1 MCLTVKLAECYNLAD
16 QSFVAYSFDDELLTQ
31 NTNISGT
38 HYVLATLR
46 DTVQAAGSILRH

>member
-31 NTNISGT
+31 NTNINGI
-38 HYVLATLR
+38 HYVLAALR
-46 DTVQAAGSILRH
+46 DAVQAASSILRH